1 MSPAP
6 SRSLAALILAAS
18 FLLTTASAQEDQNRG
33 EWFGDDGVELPSP
46 EELVPG
52 TLEPGLSRLRAIP
65 APDIPDSPVEGEYN
79 QLFRLT
85 RPFYDSITAIV
96 PPQYLPTP
104 DLSSFRPSTVYI
116 PSVGVRPRIYRPGL
130 FEIYPWFAVTQSY
143 DTNVNLTPTNE
154 IADFYVTPRAGFDM
168 QIGTPDSAWIDGY
181 DTITALRTSYEAYA
195 DLFYLNPDLSA
206 FNQKLELSGRIGRSS
221 AIWRPIFTFSDLTGT
236 NLLLVDLVN
245 RTRRIR
251 ISPGL
256 IAQYKFTERTRLEQ
270 TFGYFYFGHTDPA
283 YINFNY
289 FQTRQAL
296 SYRIFHETSVLL
308 YGGYRYTSP
317 DRGPAGSEVFLGT
330 GWQGKPDP
338 RLYTELYIGYGSI
351 ELDGPPPG
359 ARNMGGLRFN
369 GYTTFDWSERFRPTF
384 RYDRDYVFN
393 ELDENDNY
401 VSTLLQIKG
410 EIFLGENWYLTPYF
424 GFALNE
430 FQTSGNLGY
439 QIRPELEIAYAFPE
453 QFEGNSSRV
462 FVKVG
467 YSHSEMIEGDGLPIK
482 GTRISLGAAWKF

>member
-1 MSPAP
+1 MNLAP
-6 SRSLAALILAAS
+6 SRLVAVLALAAGIV
-18 FLLTTASAQEDQNRG
+18 FTAPAEEDRNRG
-33 EWFGDDGVELPSP
+33 LWFGDDNTESPSP
-46 EELVPG
+46 EELVPA

-65 APDIPDSPVEGEYN
+65 SLEHRDAPEESGFVP
-79 QLFRLT
+79 LFRLT
-85 RPFYDSITAIV
+85 RPFYDSVTAIV
-96 PPQYLPTP
+96 PPQYLPPP

-116 PSVGVRPRIYRPGL
+116 PSIGVRPRIYRPGL
-130 FEIYPWFAVTQSY
+130 FEIYPWFGIAQSF

-154 IADFYVTPRAGFDM
+154 ITDFYVTPRAGFDFHL
-168 QIGTPDSAWIDGY
+168 GTPDSAWIEGY
-181 DTITALRTSYEAYA
+181 DSIVALQTSYEAYA

-206 FNQKLELSGRIGRSS
+206 FNQKLEISSRIGRSG
-221 AIWRPIFTFSDLTGT
+221 AIWRPIFSFSDITGT

-251 ISPGL
+251 VSPGL

-289 FQTRQAL
+289 AQTRQTL
-296 SYRIFHETSVLL
+296 SYRVFHETSVLL

-317 DRGPAGSEVFLGT
+317 DRGPAGSEIFVGT

-338 RLYTELYIGYGSI
+338 RLYTELFIGYGSI

-369 GYTTFDWSERFRPTF
+369 GYTTFDWTERFRPTF

-401 VSTLLQIKG
+401 VSTLLQVKG

-430 FQTSGNLGY
+430 FQTSGDLTY
-439 QIRPELEIAYAFPE
+439 QIRPELEVAYAFPE
-453 QFEGNSSRV
+453 RFEGNSSRI

-467 YSHSEMIEGDGLPIK
+467 YSHSENIKGSGLPIK
-482 GTRISLGAAWKF
+482 GTRISFGAAWKF